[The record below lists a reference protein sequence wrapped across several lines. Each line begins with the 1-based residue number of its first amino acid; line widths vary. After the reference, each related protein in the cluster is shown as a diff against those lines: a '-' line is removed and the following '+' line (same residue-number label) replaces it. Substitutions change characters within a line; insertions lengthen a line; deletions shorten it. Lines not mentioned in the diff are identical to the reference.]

1 MFAIVMG
8 AWLGNAHG
16 GQTAFLNSPFQVGRI
31 SFVNISSSTFAAL
44 AERDKR
50 PSANNIEPI
59 EINARIVLSA
69 CTRPPVGVLTA
80 QP

>member
-16 GQTAFLNSPFQVGRI
+16 GQTAFLNSPFQLGCI
-31 SFVNISSSTFAAL
+31 SLVNIRRFAAL